1 MLTKNLWAF
10 KDDLQEWNGE
20 AIENVEKKN
29 FLEELR
35 PLDRKEKREM
45 LSMENR
51 MNMQDL
57 KSKLARVARLE
68 EINW

>member
-1 MLTKNLWAF
+1 M
-10 KDDLQEWNGE
+10 EWRSPQKCGKE
-20 AIENVEKKN
+20 EF

-35 PLDRKEKREM
+35 PLDRKEKSEM

-57 KSKLARVARLE
+57 KSKLARVAGLE

>member
-1 MLTKNLWAF
+1 MWK
-10 KDDLQEWNGE
+10 QR
-20 AIENVEKKN
+20 I

-35 PLDRKEKREM
+35 PLDREEKSEM

>member
-1 MLTKNLWAF
+1 MIF
-10 KDDLQEWNGE
+10 KCGM
-20 AIENVEKKN
+20 EKPSKMWKKWI

-35 PLDRKEKREM
+35 PLDREEKSEM

-68 EINW
+68 EISWW

>member
-1 MLTKNLWAF
+1 MIF
-10 KDDLQEWNGE
+10 KCGM
-20 AIENVEKKN
+20 EKPSKMWKKRI

-35 PLDRKEKREM
+35 PLDREEKSEM

-68 EINW
+68 EINWW

>member
-1 MLTKNLWAF
+1 M
-10 KDDLQEWNGE
+10 EWRSPQKCGKE
-20 AIENVEKKN
+20 EFI
-29 FLEELR
+29 LEELR
-35 PLDRKEKREM
+35 PLDRKEKSEM

-57 KSKLARVARLE
+57 KSKLARVAGLE

>member
-10 KDDLQEWNGE
+10 KDDLQVWNGE
-20 AIENVEKKN
+20 ALENVEKKN

-35 PLDRKEKREM
+35 PLDRKEKSEM

>member
-1 MLTKNLWAF
+1 M
-10 KDDLQEWNGE
+10 
-20 AIENVEKKN
+20 
-29 FLEELR
+29 EELR
-35 PLDRKEKREM
+35 PLDRKEKSEM

-57 KSKLARVARLE
+57 KSKLARVAGLE